1 MAKVKQFE
9 KILEVLRDASP
20 KAVSK
25 ELLAKTLGGDVAMY
39 RISTYIWEVKNK
51 AGVPVE
57 AVKDGRKVVAFRVAD
72 TSAVSAPVAVEASEA
87 TDEQVAD
94 AATA

>member
-72 TSAVSAPVAVEASEA
+72 TSAVSAPVAVEAAEA

>member
-39 RISTYIWEVKNK
+39 RISPYIWEVKNK

-72 TSAVSAPVAVEASEA
+72 TSAVSAPVAAEASEA